1 MATKLLLICIIINEC
16 IQVSTTSQREIE
28 LFCLPYKK
36 SQRVAMKRIM
46 TINYNH
52 KKCEIWDNKS
62 ANILFFMRLHKK
74 YYGKK
79 LWSDKDC
86 RYMPTYVIHV
96 MIFHSFHII
105 KSINDRDIKSQWA
118 IHEKTL
124 IGNPIKI
131 EFLIANSWWKHSR
144 K

>member
-1 MATKLLLICIIINEC
+1 MVTKLLLICIMINEC
-16 IQVSTTSQREIE
+16 IQSSTTYQREIE
-28 LFCLPYKK
+28 LFRFPYMK

-74 YYGKK
+74 NIMVRNYDPIKIVGIWQ
-79 LWSDKDC
+79 L
-86 RYMPTYVIHV
+86 T
-96 MIFHSFHII
+96 FSFHII
-105 KSINDRDIKSQWA
+105 KSINDRDVKSQWA